1 MGPPFIFFFYFG
13 VFGDLILGA
22 VKRHN
27 LRRRAT
33 LLPTFVLRSGS
44 LCVTYQ
50 KVGCGAT
57 TKGLK
62 SVLRAEC
69 AVRGSKIGGG
79 AALGGGPSTKGR

>member
-1 MGPPFIFFFYFG
+1 MPLLSPYLLWGPPFIFFSYFG

-44 LCVTYQ
+44 LCVDASPAGKLIPT
-50 KVGCGAT
+50 
-57 TKGLK
+57 
-62 SVLRAEC
+62 AELE
-69 AVRGSKIGGG
+69 RGVKLYFWSGSPYT
-79 AALGGGPSTKGR
+79 ALMRSG

>member
-1 MGPPFIFFFYFG
+1 LVCAFVEPLSFMGPPFIFFFYFG

-44 LCVTYQ
+44 LCARGDSTGPGFPTVPKRT
-50 KVGCGAT
+50 A
-57 TKGLK
+57 GL
-62 SVLRAEC
+62 A
-69 AVRGSKIGGG
+69 
-79 AALGGGPSTKGR
+79 

>member
-44 LCVTYQ
+44 LCVWVEQEPYDKKIQ
-50 KVGCGAT
+50 HISFRLVKKVDK
-57 TKGLK
+57 KGQN
-62 SVLRAEC
+62 
-69 AVRGSKIGGG
+69 
-79 AALGGGPSTKGR
+79 